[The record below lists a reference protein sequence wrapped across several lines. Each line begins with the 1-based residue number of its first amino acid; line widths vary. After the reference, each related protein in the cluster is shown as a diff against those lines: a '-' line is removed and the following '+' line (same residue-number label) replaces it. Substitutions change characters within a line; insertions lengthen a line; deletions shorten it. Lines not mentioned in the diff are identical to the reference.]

1 MLKPLRIAAC
11 LAALAAASA
20 SYAQTYPDGT
30 VRVVVPYPAGGP
42 TDVMARLV
50 AQKLSEALGQQFY
63 VENLAGASGTI
74 GTAAVAN
81 APADGRTILFGTPDF
96 LLQPIVKAKA
106 PYDAVKSF
114 APVVLAASAA
124 EMIAVNPSVPAK
136 NLQELVILVC
146 TENSDADV
154 VVMQSTEEGV

>member
-11 LAALAAASA
+11 LAAVVAAGASH
-20 SYAQTYPDGT
+20 AQTYPDGN

-50 AQKLSEALGQQFY
+50 AQKLSETLGHQFY

-81 APADGRTILFGTPDF
+81 APADGRTM
-96 LLQPIVKAKA
+96 
-106 PYDAVKSF
+106 
-114 APVVLAASAA
+114 ASVSA
-124 EMIAVNPSVPAK
+124 E
-136 NLQELVILVC
+136 
-146 TENSDADV
+146 
-154 VVMQSTEEGV
+154 

>member
-50 AQKLSEALGQQFY
+50 AQKQISESRHQDWREARLDEPAPICEQRIKRETF
-63 VENLAGASGTI
+63 NLNG
-74 GTAAVAN
+74 
-81 APADGRTILFGTPDF
+81 
-96 LLQPIVKAKA
+96 
-106 PYDAVKSF
+106 
-114 APVVLAASAA
+114 
-124 EMIAVNPSVPAK
+124 
-136 NLQELVILVC
+136 
-146 TENSDADV
+146 
-154 VVMQSTEEGV
+154 